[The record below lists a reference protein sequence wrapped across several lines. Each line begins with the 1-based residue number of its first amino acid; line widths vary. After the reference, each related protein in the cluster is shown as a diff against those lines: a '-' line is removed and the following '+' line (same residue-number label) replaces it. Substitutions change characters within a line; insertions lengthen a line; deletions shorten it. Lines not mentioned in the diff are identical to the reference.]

1 MEIIPLKIQVNR
13 PLVQS
18 DEIFMQIQELID
30 TKRQFLIDKQK
41 KLKHITK
48 QNEFLDNVKQDYV
61 NYYNYISQQKQDQI
75 KALELLNGYIDDLTA
90 SGKLSEYNIEDA
102 KFEQNKIL
110 REVKSIKNGFEFQTY
125 IYICIYTYIR
135 A

>member
-1 MEIIPLKIQVNR
+1 MEIIPLKIHVNR

-18 DEIFMQIQELID
+18 DEMFMQIQELID
-30 TKRQFLIDKQK
+30 KKRQFLIDKQK

-48 QNEFLDNVKQDYV
+48 QNVFLDSVKNDYI

-75 KALELLNGYIDDLTA
+75 KALELLNNYIDDLTS

-102 KFEQNKIL
+102 KFEQHKIL
-110 REVKSIKNGFEFQTY
+110 HEVKSIKSGLDSIINTTTY
-125 IYICIYTYIR
+125 LN
-135 A
+135 AK